1 LALAGFGSIVRAM
14 SGFQLAVDVSNYSGA
29 ISQEQAACLKARG
42 VEHLIAGTQV
52 PSVTRAQLEAALT
65 AGMSIDAYVYL
76 YWRRD
81 IRAEV
86 ARALE
91 TVSGLPAG
99 RLWLDC
105 EDGAGGLPGEDIVA
119 VIAGAVEACG
129 DSPCGVY
136 TGRWWWAP
144 STGDSGRFSHLPLWH
159 AEYTRSAEERPD
171 FDSFRPYGGWTR
183 PAMWQFRGTTSLC
196 GVSVDLNLR
205 QVPSME
211 QAGLNERDRIEL
223 ALLRAGQC
231 FDRAR
236 ALGHYVFRPDPA
248 NPARVE
254 LQAVEAG
261 RAVSFEPPYL
271 IRVD

>member
-1 LALAGFGSIVRAM
+1 M
-14 SGFQLAVDVSNYSGA
+14 SGLQLAVDVSNYSGV
-29 ISQEQAACLKARG
+29 ISPEQAACLKARG

-52 PSVTRAQLEAALT
+52 PSVTRAQIEAART
-65 AGMSIDAYVYL
+65 AGMSVDAYVYL

-81 IRAEV
+81 VRVEV
-86 ARALE
+86 GRALE

-105 EDGAGGLPGEDIVA
+105 EDDTGGLPPEE
-119 VIAGAVEACG
+119 VIELIAAAVEACG
-129 DSPCGVY
+129 DVPAGIY

-144 STGDSGRFSHLPLWH
+144 STGDSGRFSYLPLWH
-159 AEYTRSAEERPD
+159 AEYIRSAEERPD
-171 FDSFRPYGGWTR
+171 FDSFPPYGGWTR
-183 PAMWQFRGTTSLC
+183 PAMWQFRGTTPLC
-196 GVSVDLNLR
+196 GVSVDLNL
-205 QVPSME
+205 QEAPSME
-211 QAGLNERDRIEL
+211 QAGLSERDRIEL

-236 ALGHYVFRPDPA
+236 ALGRYVFRPDPA
-248 NPARVE
+248 NPAVVE

-261 RAVSFEPPYL
+261 RGVSFEPPYL